1 MNPLAIQWFYIS
13 PNQSHVY
20 RFIGGKVIKSSNLNL
35 LRICKMK
42 MQRIIFRMYLM
53 NFIIYKGVFE
63 YIIKWFVIIFNL
75 VLYYIYHCKF

>member
-13 PNQSHVY
+13 LNQSHVY

-53 NFIIYKGVFE
+53 SFIIYKGVFE
-63 YIIKWFVIIFNL
+63 YIIKL
-75 VLYYIYHCKF
+75 VCNYFQFGFIYYISL